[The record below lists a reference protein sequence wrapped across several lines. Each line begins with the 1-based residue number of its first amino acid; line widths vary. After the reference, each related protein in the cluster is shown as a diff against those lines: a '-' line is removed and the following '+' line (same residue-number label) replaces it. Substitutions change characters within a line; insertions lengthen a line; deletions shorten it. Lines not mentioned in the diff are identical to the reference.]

1 MPLLFAGGCQA
12 DTDTDTAT
20 GFEPY
25 EYAGDS
31 ECDDRSYIGAGMA
44 SVLDRDDTGR
54 DSEDCRRLLQAGMI
68 EQVSKENGIA
78 ATQCEA
84 IDFGEDTSEWAH
96 DGECDDPRFDGP
108 GTSSVIS
115 LEDLM
120 IDASDCRKQCEN
132 QTIWLRKAQ

>member
-12 DTDTDTAT
+12 DTDTHTAA
-20 GFEPY
+20 GIEPY

-54 DSEDCRRLLQAGMI
+54 DTEDCRRLLQAGMI
-68 EQVSKENGIA
+68 ERASKENGIP

-84 IDFGEDTSEWAH
+84 IDFG
-96 DGECDDPRFDGP
+96 
-108 GTSSVIS
+108 
-115 LEDLM
+115 
-120 IDASDCRKQCEN
+120 
-132 QTIWLRKAQ
+132 

>member
-1 MPLLFAGGCQA
+1 MSIRV
-12 DTDTDTAT
+12 T
-20 GFEPY
+20 
-25 EYAGDS
+25 
-31 ECDDRSYIGAGMA
+31 
-44 SVLDRDDTGR
+44 
-54 DSEDCRRLLQAGMI
+54 
-68 EQVSKENGIA
+68 IA

-96 DGECDDPRFDGP
+96 EGECDDPRFDGP
-108 GTSSVIS
+108 GTSTVIS

>member
-20 GFEPY
+20 GIEPY

-68 EQVSKENGIA
+68 ERVSKENGIA

-84 IDFGEDTSEWAH
+84 IDFGEDTSES
-96 DGECDDPRFDGP
+96 GP
-108 GTSSVIS
+108 
-115 LEDLM
+115 
-120 IDASDCRKQCEN
+120 
-132 QTIWLRKAQ
+132 